1 MNANLD
7 PINSWCEYYEPKIFF
22 FQDHNDVQCSMGYGL
37 LTLWISIQCPNIGR
51 NVFPI
56 NSYVVDF
63 EFMIV
68 IEFAMVQIIKFVE
81 DKKNLHIHENK
92 IVKSTLWTYRI
103 DGVYV
108 CTIVLYY

>member
-1 MNANLD
+1 
-7 PINSWCEYYEPKIFF
+7 
-22 FQDHNDVQCSMGYGL
+22 MGYGL

-92 IVKSTLWTYRI
+92 IVKSTL
-103 DGVYV
+103 
-108 CTIVLYY
+108 